1 MRNITEITKRD
12 IFDILTNGIEY
23 VDAFCETITEFYP
36 YYGRLEEIE
45 FLNRL
50 YKLKRIK
57 SYDSRFINAEEDI
70 WQHTVNNQ
78 DYPYNWIFTD
88 DRFELLNGTDEI
100 FLAFICEIF
109 NPEVR
114 NEKRNWRIFF
124 DEINKLI
131 KEDGYELHVYKKI
144 SGRDVYCWKKYEKE
158 GELFIPFSQRNIEAI
173 KNKEIKV
180 VFSKKIR
187 HQIYQLLEFY
197 NEYQYVMDETDFQSR
212 IKISS
217 QFWED
222 IKLFYI
228 PGNYENGKWI
238 NSKNFEKFIKNTSPY
253 FILDTIEIFLRH
265 IEENKV
271 EEFKLRVM
279 SIFELNKIMIKFNN
293 KKLNLILNTHLEIDS
308 NIPIKEIGI
317 EELLMSAS
325 KYYEKKEFSIAVEK
339 IWDAFERIKSYY
351 YPTKDKKDSANQI
364 IKQISCGNS
373 KIEIMF
379 NEEFKT
385 LTKIGNEY
393 RIRHHEKNK
402 INISDDRHYEY
413 FYKRCLSLI
422 LTILKYL

>member
-1 MRNITEITKRD
+1 M
-12 IFDILTNGIEY
+12 
-23 VDAFCETITEFYP
+23 
-36 YYGRLEEIE
+36 
-45 FLNRL
+45 
-50 YKLKRIK
+50 
-57 SYDSRFINAEEDI
+57 SYTSI
-70 WQHTVNNQ
+70 
-78 DYPYNWIFTD
+78 
-88 DRFELLNGTDEI
+88 
-100 FLAFICEIF
+100 
-109 NPEVR
+109 
-114 NEKRNWRIFF
+114 
-124 DEINKLI
+124 
-131 KEDGYELHVYKKI
+131 
-144 SGRDVYCWKKYEKE
+144 KKYQEEMYIIGKNMKKK

-197 NEYQYVMDETDFQSR
+197 NEYQYVMDETGFQSR

-217 QFWED
+217 QFLED

-279 SIFELNKIMIKFNN
+279 SIFELNKIMIKFKN
-293 KKLNLILNTHLEIDS
+293 KKLDLILNTHLEIDS

-351 YPTKDKKDSANQI
+351 YPTKDKKTQLM
-364 IKQISCGNS
+364 KLLS
-373 KIEIMF
+373 K
-379 NEEFKT
+379 
-385 LTKIGNEY
+385 
-393 RIRHHEKNK
+393 
-402 INISDDRHYEY
+402 
-413 FYKRCLSLI
+413 
-422 LTILKYL
+422 